1 MDGVVNFGRGWKVWE
16 RRRERWAARPLMR
29 PGGCRSAGYRP
40 LQQAPPA
47 HEHSLLRAVVFDSCA
62 PNAVHS
68 SLQRSAVKLKRCRS
82 LSRPAASWGRCSSR
96 EQRLQAV
103 RVPRAA
109 SVETAQHF
117 ASAGLFHRG
126 PDCLHRLAQA
136 CFSACGPR
144 WSPNNRC
151 PSSPSHAEPQRLL

>member
-16 RRRERWAARPLMR
+16 RRRERRAARPLMR

-68 SLQRSAVKLKRCRS
+68 ALQRSAVKLKRCPLLVTPRS
-82 LSRPAASWGRCSSR
+82 LLGPPFIARADAAGGTGTSCSLR
-96 EQRLQAV
+96 
-103 RVPRAA
+103 
-109 SVETAQHF
+109 
-117 ASAGLFHRG
+117 
-126 PDCLHRLAQA
+126 
-136 CFSACGPR
+136 
-144 WSPNNRC
+144 
-151 PSSPSHAEPQRLL
+151 